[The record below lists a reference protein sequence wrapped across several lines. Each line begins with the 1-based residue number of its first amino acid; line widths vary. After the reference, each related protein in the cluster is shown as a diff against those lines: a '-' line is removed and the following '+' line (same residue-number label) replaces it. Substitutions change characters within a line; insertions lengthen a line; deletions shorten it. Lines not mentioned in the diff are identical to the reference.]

1 MNALEILKILDWAL
15 ALLDVG
21 STAFMKIQ
29 ESRVRVQ
36 AIRDEGRDPTPEEV
50 NELFDI
56 ARAHHESIQGS

>member
-15 ALLDVG
+15 SLLDVG

-36 AIRDEGRDPTPEEV
+36 AIRDENRSPTPEEW
-50 NELFDI
+50 NELFSI
-56 ARAHHESIQGS
+56 ARAHHESIQSS